1 MKGTFSGKLQ
11 KTSHNKTLRKWYGKC
26 TSANVYSDRSL
37 LQEKAME
44 MENRLVKEELTD
56 FSASNKWLEK
66 WKQIYN
72 VREKIL
78 WRSRWGFHNNS
89 RSLDW
94 TITRVMLGFWTTK
107 HIKFREAWIFFKTLP
122 VKGLMEKERKPKVAR
137 NLNNVWLLCS
147 MLLLM
152 ALSFLCQVSSG
163 DQKDHAILSPIK
175 IH

>member
-1 MKGTFSGKLQ
+1 MKGVFLGKLQ

-44 MENRLVKEELTD
+44 MEKRLVKEELTN

-78 WRSRWGFHNNS
+78 WRSR
-89 RSLDW
+89 
-94 TITRVMLGFWTTK
+94 
-107 HIKFREAWIFFKTLP
+107 
-122 VKGLMEKERKPKVAR
+122 
-137 NLNNVWLLCS
+137 
-147 MLLLM
+147 
-152 ALSFLCQVSSG
+152 
-163 DQKDHAILSPIK
+163 
-175 IH
+175 